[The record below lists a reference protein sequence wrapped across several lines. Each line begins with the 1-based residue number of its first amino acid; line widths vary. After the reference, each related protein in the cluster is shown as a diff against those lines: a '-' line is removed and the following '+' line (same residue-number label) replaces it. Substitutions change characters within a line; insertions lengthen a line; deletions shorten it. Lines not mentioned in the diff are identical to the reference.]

1 MAHFVPTTEKTMA
14 EGLAQLFRDN
24 IWQLYGL
31 PKSIISDRG
40 PQFTAGLMKE
50 LNEMLGI
57 KTKLLIVFHLQT
69 NRQTKRM
76 NQELEQYL
84 CMLIDQCQE
93 QWPEWLGMAEFAYNN
108 KAHTGIKVSP
118 FEANSGQ
125 SPRMGFEFRKK
136 GRFEGAE
143 RFAKRIEE
151 VQREAKVVLT
161 KAQEDIRW
169 YADRHRSE
177 GVDYKVGDLVLLSTK
192 NLKWQMAG
200 R

>member
-1 MAHFVPTTEKTMA
+1 
-14 EGLAQLFRDN
+14 
-24 IWQLYGL
+24 
-31 PKSIISDRG
+31 
-40 PQFTAGLMKE
+40 
-50 LNEMLGI
+50 
-57 KTKLLIVFHLQT
+57 
-69 NRQTKRM
+69 
-76 NQELEQYL
+76 
-84 CMLIDQCQE
+84 
-93 QWPEWLGMAEFAYNN
+93 MAEFAYNN

-143 RFAKRIEE
+143 RFAKRMEE

-161 KAQEDIRW
+161 KTQEDIRW
-169 YADRHRSE
+169 YTNRHRLE